1 MHGAGSG
8 RRRNEL
14 ESWGIATLTMDRAL
28 KILLVEDVE
37 TDAELQVR
45 ELKRAGLNFDAHRVQ
60 SESAFL
66 AEITEFEPD
75 IIMSDFSIPGFG
87 GMRALEL
94 ACNRAPETPFVFVS
108 GTIGEETAVE
118 SLRRGATDYVLKTN
132 LARLGPVVRRAIAES
147 RERRARLAAEQ
158 RAHAL
163 SNLYAAL
170 SESNDALARA
180 QGRDD
185 LFRDICR
192 IAVARGGFKFAWVG
206 LVDGEGGMVRPVVH
220 FGAGSGAVERAEVPL
235 DAHQPGGRGPMAIAA
250 REGRPSVCNDI
261 LADRRFGAVHER
273 MRVQEFRSTA
283 ALPLLL
289 EGQPIGG
296 FGLYASEASYFD
308 DERMHLL
315 SELAGSIAFAL
326 DRFEQEVRRRRAE
339 TAILEARQQLQ
350 VLSTRLIEAQEDERR
365 EIARELHDEIGQAL
379 TLVKIK
385 LQQAARLRGG
395 DAENLLEDCI
405 EIADYTLKQVRDMS
419 LDLRPPLLDDLG
431 LEAALEWTLQ
441 RREQAA
447 GWQTTIAAD
456 PLPRRLAPEIETA
469 CFRIAQE
476 ALTNVA
482 RHAQAKGVDVSL
494 HVVGNELVL
503 VVRDDGRGFDPE
515 AVRLRPA
522 QRASLGLVSMKERA
536 ALVGGR
542 LEISTSNAGGTE
554 VRATFPLRWRN

>member
-1 MHGAGSG
+1 
-8 RRRNEL
+8 
-14 ESWGIATLTMDRAL
+14 
-28 KILLVEDVE
+28 
-37 TDAELQVR
+37 
-45 ELKRAGLNFDAHRVQ
+45 
-60 SESAFL
+60 
-66 AEITEFEPD
+66 
-75 IIMSDFSIPGFG
+75 
-87 GMRALEL
+87 MRALEL
-94 ACNRAPETPFVFVS
+94 AFDRVPETPFVFVS

-132 LARLGPVVRRAIAES
+132 LARLGPVVRRAIAEA

-163 SNLYAAL
+163 TNLYAAL

-180 QGRDD
+180 QGRDE

-192 IAVARGGFKFAWVG
+192 IAVARGGFRYAWVG
-206 LVDGEGGMVRPVVH
+206 LIDGEGGVVRPVVH
-220 FGAGSGAVERAEVPL
+220 FSAGGGAVERAEVPL
-235 DAHQPGGRGPMAIAA
+235 DARQPGGRGPLATAA

-273 MRVQEFRSTA
+273 MRVQQFRSTA

-289 EGQPIGG
+289 EGRPIGG
-296 FGLYASEASYFD
+296 FGLYASELGYFD

-315 SELAGSIAFAL
+315 GELAGNIAFAL
-326 DRFEQEVRRRRAE
+326 DRFEQEARRRLAE

-350 VLSTRLIEAQEDERR
+350 ALSTRLIEVQEDERR

-379 TLVKIK
+379 SLVKIK
-385 LQQAARLRGG
+385 LQQAARLHGH
-395 DAENLLEDCI
+395 DMEALLEDCI

-431 LEAALEWTLQ
+431 LVAALEWTLQ

-447 GWQTTIAAD
+447 GWQTTIVAD
-456 PLPRRLAPEIETA
+456 PLPKRLAPEIETA

-476 ALTNVA
+476 ALTNVT
-482 RHAQAKGVDVSL
+482 RHAQAK
-494 HVVGNELVL
+494 VVEMRLRIVGGELEL
-503 VVRDDGRGFDPE
+503 AVRDDGRGFDPE

-536 ALVGGR
+536 ALVGGW
-542 LEISTSNAGGTE
+542 LEISTSDGGGTE
-554 VRATFPLRWRN
+554 VRAVFPLRWRN

>member
-1 MHGAGSG
+1 
-8 RRRNEL
+8 
-14 ESWGIATLTMDRAL
+14 MDGEL
-28 KILLVEDVE
+28 KILLVEDVK
-37 TDAELQVR
+37 TDVELQVR
-45 ELKRAGLNFDAHRVQ
+45 ELRRAGLNIVAQVVQ

-66 AEITEFEPD
+66 AGLSDFAPD
-75 IIMSDFSIPGFG
+75 LIMSDFSIPGFG
-87 GMRALEL
+87 GMRALEI
-94 ACNRAPETPFVFVS
+94 ASERAAEVPFIFVS

-132 LARLGPVVRRAIAES
+132 LARLAPVVRRAIAET

-163 SNLYAAL
+163 TNLYAAL

-180 QGRDD
+180 QDRDG
-185 LFRDICR
+185 LFGDICR
-192 IAVARGGFKFAWVG
+192 IAVSRGGFRYAWVG
-206 LVDGEGGMVRPVVH
+206 LIDGEGGMVRPVVH
-220 FGAGSGAVERAEVPL
+220 FGHGSGTEVPL
-235 DAHQPGGRGPMAIAA
+235 DARQPGGRGPMATAA

-273 MRVQEFRSTA
+273 MRAQEFRSTA

-289 EGQPIGG
+289 EGQAIGG
-296 FGLYASEASYFD
+296 LGLYASEVSYFD

-315 SELAGSIAFAL
+315 SELAGNMAFAL
-326 DRFEQEVRRRRAE
+326 DRFEQEARRGRAE
-339 TAILEARQQLQ
+339 AAILEARQQLQ
-350 VLSTRLIEAQEDERR
+350 ALSTRLIEVQEDERR

-385 LQQAARLRGG
+385 LQQAARLHGR
-395 DAENLLEDCI
+395 DTEILLEDCI

-431 LEAALEWTLQ
+431 LAPALEWTLQ

-456 PLPRRLAPEIETA
+456 ALPGRLAPEIETA

-482 RHAQAKGVDVSL
+482 RHAQARKVDVRL
-494 HVVGNELVL
+494 GIAGDELEL
-503 VVRDDGRGFDPE
+503 AVRDDGRGFLLE
-515 AVRLRPA
+515 EVKRRPA

-542 LEISTSNAGGTE
+542 LEINTTVGGGTE
-554 VRATFPLRWRN
+554 VRAAFPLRWRNRPAGER

>member
-1 MHGAGSG
+1 
-8 RRRNEL
+8 
-14 ESWGIATLTMDRAL
+14 MDRGL
-28 KILLVEDVE
+28 KILMVEDVD

-45 ELKRAGLNFDAHRVQ
+45 ELRRAGLNVEAQVVQ

-66 AEITEFEPD
+66 AGLSEFGPD
-75 IIMSDFSIPGFG
+75 LIMSDFSIPGFG
-87 GMRALEL
+87 GMRALEIAL
-94 ACNRAPETPFVFVS
+94 ERARETPFIFVS

-132 LARLGPVVRRAIAES
+132 LARLAPVVRRAIAET
-147 RERRARLAAEQ
+147 RERRARFAAEQ
-158 RAHAL
+158 RTHAL
-163 SNLYAAL
+163 TNLYAAL
-170 SESNDALARA
+170 SESNEALARA

-192 IAVARGGFKFAWVG
+192 IAVSRGGFRYAWVG
-206 LVDGEGGMVRPVVH
+206 LVDGEGRMVRPVVH
-220 FGAGSGAVERAEVPL
+220 FGHGGGAEVPL
-235 DAHQPGGRGPMAIAA
+235 DARQPGGRAPMATAA
-250 REGRPSVCNDI
+250 REGRPTVCNDI
-261 LADRRFGAVHER
+261 LADRRFGGVHER
-273 MRVQEFRSTA
+273 MRAQEFRSTA

-289 EGQPIGG
+289 EGRAIGG
-296 FGLYASEASYFD
+296 LCLYASEASYFD

-315 SELAGSIAFAL
+315 SELAGNMAFAL
-326 DRFEQEVRRRRAE
+326 DRFEQEARRRRAE

-350 VLSTRLIEAQEDERR
+350 VLSARLIEVQEDERR

-385 LQQAARLRGG
+385 LQQAARQHDR
-395 DAENLLEDCI
+395 DSRILLEDCI

-431 LEAALEWTLQ
+431 LAAALEWTLQ

-447 GWQTTIAAD
+447 GWQTSIAAD
-456 PLPRRLAPEIETA
+456 ALPGRLAPEIETA

-482 RHAQAKGVDVSL
+482 RHAQARKVDVRLGIS
-494 HVVGNELVL
+494 GEELEL
-503 VVRDDGRGFDPE
+503 TVRDDGRGFHPE
-515 AVRLRPA
+515 EVKLRPA

-542 LEISTSNAGGTE
+542 FEIKTSAGAGTE
-554 VRATFPLRWRN
+554 VRAAFPLRWRNGDER